1 MISVMI
7 SPIGVDC
14 YPANMDKAINVKIL
28 AAAKGELQKHSLS
41 TFVVNPPS
49 VAEGGQGVVVTGCP
63 ACHARFGTVNQL
75 MQHLAD
81 DVLPVIL
88 RQSFAIAADS

>member
-1 MISVMI
+1 
-7 SPIGVDC
+7 
-14 YPANMDKAINVKIL
+14 MDKAIKLKIL
-28 AAAKGELQKHSLS
+28 AAAKGEIQKHSLS
-41 TFVVNPPS
+41 TFVNEPPS

-63 ACHARFGTVNQL
+63 NCRKRFGTVNQL

-88 RQSFAIAADS
+88 RQSASTQDNQGRS

>member
-1 MISVMI
+1 VHLDGAVSLAGILCL
-7 SPIGVDC
+7 PDGQG
-14 YPANMDKAINVKIL
+14 NQVKIL
-28 AAAKGELQKHSLS
+28 ATAKAELQKHSLG

-63 ACHARFGTVNQL
+63 ACLKRFGTVNQL
-75 MQHLAD
+75 MRHLAD

-88 RQSFAIAADS
+88 RQAFAIASET

>member
-1 MISVMI
+1 MR
-7 SPIGVDC
+7 
-14 YPANMDKAINVKIL
+14 IL
-28 AAAKGELQKHSLS
+28 ATAKGELQKHSLS

-63 ACHARFGTVNQL
+63 ACRKRFGTVNQL

-88 RQSFAIAADS
+88 RQAFAIAAET